1 MGGTVSGSRFAAG
14 GLPLA
19 VCRWLRVR
27 SFAVLVAGTGRKM
40 GPTGRMGPMGT
51 AAPKRQLQTATLQ
64 RPTANPKKAGPLGCS
79 SRAACVSRLAT
90 LFAGHPRTGSLCSM
104 GPPHRVD
111 WRLSRPVLII
121 FAGEVSEKCARI
133 HEFYFSL
140 DSPVADDLRPTTD
153 QGCSRR

>member
-1 MGGTVSGSRFAAG
+1 FAVGGW
-14 GLPLA
+14 PLA
-19 VCRWLRVR
+19 VGRWLRIR
-27 SFAVLVAGTGRKM
+27 SLRFWSRAQVAKWDLRDAWDLWEQQLRSANCKLQPPNGQP
-40 GPTGRMGPMGT
+40 PT
-51 AAPKRQLQTATLQ
+51 
-64 RPTANPKKAGPLGCS
+64 PKKQGRSGCS